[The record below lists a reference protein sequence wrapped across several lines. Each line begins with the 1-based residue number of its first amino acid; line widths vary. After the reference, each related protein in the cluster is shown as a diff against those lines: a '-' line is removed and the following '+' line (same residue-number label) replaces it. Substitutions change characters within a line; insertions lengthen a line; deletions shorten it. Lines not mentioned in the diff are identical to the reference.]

1 MARFYVATAIPPA
14 DARLDLGFVLEI
26 VQADVLARHRRLR
39 GDRVRFLTGTGD
51 NGDAEAFAE
60 LREPLA
66 LSYNDFIY
74 TGRDARHR
82 SGADRLRQECA
93 GDLDGTVFRLSRHA
107 ERLHDLIRTG
117 RLRIEPSVCRD
128 EVLGMIDAGLH
139 DVSVS
144 PVWWDAL
151 SSHITS
157 LGYGVDGSNYRRWW
171 VDNNR
176 RVHVVDRSSLRQHA
190 IWWPAMLLS
199 AGVPLPTDILVHDR
213 LTTRHT
219 VDPNDLAMRYGPDAV
234 RWWLL
239 RDVPR
244 VGSADFSVARLVA
257 RANEDLAK
265 GLGYL
270 VDRVVVM
277 VHRYRDGRPPTE
289 TEPTPGAGQLVA
301 VCRDAP
307 ELIHDALSAFDF
319 RRATAAVWRI
329 VEEANRYIDLARPW
343 ELARTESTGQPEA
356 GEHLDAVLT
365 VLLAACRDLAYQLTP
380 FLPTL
385 ATRIAR
391 QCISL
396 SGPLAPAQILFPR
409 LRSDRPAALLSDSPQ
424 PEHEYW

>member
-1 MARFYVATAIPPA
+1 MARYYVTTAIPAA
-14 DARLDLGFVLEI
+14 DARLDLGFALEI
-26 VQADVLARHRRLR
+26 VQADVLARHQRLR

-51 NGDAEAFAE
+51 NRDAVAFAE

-74 TGRDARHR
+74 TDRDARHR
-82 SGADRLRQECA
+82 SGADRLRLECA
-93 GDLDGTVFRLSRHA
+93 GDLDGTIFRLSRYG
-107 ERLHDLIRTG
+107 EWLHELIRTG
-117 RLRIEPSVCRD
+117 TLRIAPEAYRD
-128 EVLGMIDAGLH
+128 EVLGMIDEGLL
-139 DVSVS
+139 DLNVS
-144 PVWWDAL
+144 PVWWDVL

-171 VDNNR
+171 VDNSR
-176 RVHVVDRSSLRQHA
+176 RVHVVDRNSLRQHA
-190 IWWPAMLLS
+190 IVWPAMLLS

-213 LTTRHT
+213 LTASHA
-219 VDPNDLAMRYGPDAV
+219 VDPNDLAMRYGADAV

-244 VGSADFSVARLVA
+244 VGGADFSVARLIA
-257 RANEDLAK
+257 RANDDLAK

-289 TEPTPGAGQLVA
+289 SEPTPGAAQLVA
-301 VCRDAP
+301 ACREAP
-307 ELIHDALSAFDF
+307 ELIHDALTAFDF

-365 VLLAACRDLAYQLTP
+365 ALLAACRDLAYQLTP

-396 SGPLAPAQILFPR
+396 SGPLAPAQTLFPR
-409 LRSDRPAALLSDSPQ
+409 LQSDRAI
-424 PEHEYW
+424 PEPTVMSHQHEGW